1 MQSIAQVLPLRP
13 GKTEA
18 FKRYV
23 TEETGP
29 RRSERDAFH
38 RKHGIHREANWLQST
53 PDGDL
58 VIVYFEAEDVAN
70 VWAALGEIMTSDE
83 PFLVWAREHL
93 VECFGLD
100 PTQPPPPEPEQL
112 ADTTVA
118 V

>member
-1 MQSIAQVLPLRP
+1 MESMAQAVPIRP

-18 FKRYV
+18 FKRYLA
-23 TEETGP
+23 EETGSH
-29 RRSERDAFH
+29 RSERDAFH
-38 RKHGIHREANWLQST
+38 RKNGIHREATWLQPT

-58 VIVYFEAEDVAN
+58 AIFYFEGDDLDQIVA
-70 VWAALGEIMTSDE
+70 AFGEIMTSDE

-93 VECFGLD
+93 IDCLGLD
-100 PTQPPPPEPEQL
+100 PSQPPPPTPEKL